1 MAIFV
6 NLQHPRLRVA
16 KKPLIELVQRIMI
29 REGKRG
35 SFSITLTED
44 RSIRRVNRTYLGRD
58 QFTDVL
64 AFSLG
69 VTNQRLWGDI
79 YINLDAA
86 QRQALAY
93 GHSFAF
99 EVRLLVTHGVLHL
112 CGFDDATAEEQRVME
127 NRAYQYLT

>member
-6 NLQHPRLRVA
+6 NLQHPGLKVA
-16 KKPLIELVQRIMI
+16 KKPLIELVQRILI
-29 REGKRG
+29 QEGKRG
-35 SFSITLTED
+35 VFSITLTED
-44 RSIRRVNRTYLGRD
+44 RSIRRLNRIYRGRD

-64 AFSLG
+64 AFPIE

-93 GHSFAF
+93 GHSFVF
-99 EVRLLVTHGVLHL
+99 EVHLLVTHGVLHL
-112 CGFDDATAEEQRVME
+112 CGFDDSTPEEQRAME
-127 NRAYQYLT
+127 DRAYKYLT

>member
-6 NLQHPRLRVA
+6 NLQHPGLKVA
-16 KKPLIELVQRIMI
+16 KKPLIELVQRILI
-29 REGKRG
+29 QEGKRG
-35 SFSITLTED
+35 VFSITLTED
-44 RSIRRVNRTYLGRD
+44 RWIRRLNRIYRYRD

-64 AFSLG
+64 AFSIG
-69 VTNQRLWGDI
+69 VPGERLWGDI

-93 GHSFAF
+93 GHSFVF

-112 CGFDDATAEEQRVME
+112 CGFDDSTPEEQRAME
-127 NRAYQYLT
+127 DRAYNYLT

>member
-6 NLQHPRLRVA
+6 NLQYPGLKVA
-16 KKPLIELVQRIMI
+16 KKPLIELVQRILI
-29 REGKRG
+29 QEGKRG
-35 SFSITLTED
+35 VFSITLTED
-44 RSIRRVNRTYLGRD
+44 QSIRRLNRIYRGRD
-58 QFTDVL
+58 QCTDVL

-93 GHSFAF
+93 GHSFVF
-99 EVRLLVTHGVLHL
+99 EVRLLVTHGILHL
-112 CGFDDATAEEQRVME
+112 CGFDDSTAEEQRAME
-127 NRAYQYLT
+127 RQAYQYLT

>member
-6 NLQHPRLRVA
+6 NLQHPGLKVA
-16 KKPLIELVQRIMI
+16 KKPLIELVQRILMQ
-29 REGKRG
+29 EGRQG
-35 SFSITLTED
+35 ECSITLTED
-44 RSIRRVNRTYLGRD
+44 RAIRRLNRIYRGRN
-58 QFTDVL
+58 QTTDVL

-69 VTNQRLWGDI
+69 VTNRRVWGDI

-93 GHSFAF
+93 GHSFAL

-112 CGFDDATAEEQRVME
+112 CGFDDATAEDQRAME
-127 NRAYQYLT
+127 NRAHRYLA

>member
-6 NLQHPRLRVA
+6 NLQHPGLKVA
-16 KKPLIELVQRIMI
+16 KKPLIELVQRILMQ
-29 REGKRG
+29 EGRQG
-35 SFSITLTED
+35 EFSITLTED
-44 RSIRRVNRTYLGRD
+44 RAIRRLNRIYRGRN
-58 QFTDVL
+58 QTTDVL

-69 VTNQRLWGDI
+69 VTNQRTWGDI

-112 CGFDDATAEEQRVME
+112 CGFDDATTEEQRVME
-127 NRAYQYLT
+127 NRAYQYLA